1 MNPFSFTMAPMKP
14 FDEACVRAGPPLAA
28 PTSSGIL
35 LVDKPEGMTSFALT
49 AKVKKLLRLKK
60 VGHCGTLDP
69 FATGVMVLCLDQA
82 TRIADQLSLQDKL
95 YQFTLHLGQETDTLD
110 RTGRIVTSY
119 EGAPVAED
127 DLVRV
132 LTRFTGRVRQQVP
145 RYAAVKV
152 QGRRLYEL
160 TRNGVEVI
168 ELPAR
173 EVTIHKLQLLSFHWP
188 QAELLVHCSKGTYVR
203 QLAADIGTTLRCGA
217 HVKEL
222 RRLASGDFQIAQAM
236 SLEALKETAES
247 HRWQSKLLTMSEAL
261 AHLPAI
267 TLDDPY
273 LVGGIRHGRLDPQW
287 EFTHRQN
294 MLNEPGPYRLVT
306 GENRLLALWWPEQRR
321 NAGDAKRSL
330 RVFVE

>member
-14 FDEACVRAGPPLAA
+14 FDEACVRVSSPPAV

-35 LVDKPEGMTSFALT
+35 LLDKPEGMTSFALT
-49 AKVKKLLRLKK
+49 AKVRKLLRLKK

-95 YQFTLHLGQETDTLD
+95 YQFTMRLGQETDTLD

-119 EGAPVAED
+119 DGAPVAED
-127 DLVRV
+127 DLVSV
-132 LTRFTGRVRQQVP
+132 LPRFTGRVRQQVP

-160 TRNGVEVI
+160 TRKGVELI
-168 ELPAR
+168 DLPAR
-173 EVTIHKLQLLSFHWP
+173 EVTIHKLQMLSFQWP
-188 QAELLVHCSKGTYVR
+188 RAELLVHCSKGTYVR
-203 QLAADIGTTLRCGA
+203 QLAADIGAALGCGA

-222 RRLASGDFQIAQAM
+222 RRLASGAFQIAQAI
-236 SLEALKETAES
+236 SLEELRETAEN
-247 HRWQSKLLTMSEAL
+247 HGWRSKLLPMSEAL

-267 TLDDPY
+267 TIDDPQ
-273 LVGGIRHGRLDPQW
+273 VIEGIHHGRLDPQW
-287 EFTHRQN
+287 EVTHRQGP
-294 MLNEPGPYRLVT
+294 LTQPGPYRLVT

-330 RVFVE
+330 RVFVG